1 MPAPIPIEVTAS
13 QQRELKRI
21 VKAKTSSQRDVFR
34 ARIILGLAQ
43 GLSHEEI
50 AKEQSVSLLA
60 IGRWRKRWAAKG
72 LEGLQDAPGT
82 GTQAAA
88 FGQGCRTGLESG
100 AHAGSA
106 RRALEC
112 AQMASETGLSKSSV
126 QRLWSA
132 HQLQPHRVRDFKLS
146 KDLRFEEKFWDVVG
160 LYLDPPEQALVLCSD
175 EKSQCQALE
184 RTQPGLP
191 LGQGHIRTRT
201 HDYYRHGTVTL
212 FAALDYLSGKVFA
225 HTAPRHRHQEWL
237 AFLRK
242 IDKEVAPELE
252 LHIICDNYST
262 HKHAKVTA
270 WLKRHPR
277 FHLHFIPTSSSWL
290 NLVERFFG
298 EITAKV
304 IRPGSFRSVGA
315 LVADIFRF
323 LDHHNLNPK
332 PYRWTADPKRILE
345 KLDRAWEAML
355 GH

>member
-1 MPAPIPIEVTAS
+1 MPAAIPIEVTAS
-13 QQRELKRI
+13 QQRKLKRI

-72 LEGLQDAPGT
+72 LEGLQDAPGR
-82 GTQAAA
+82 G
-88 FGQGCRTGLESG
+88 RKPRL
-100 AHAGSA
+100 SA
-106 RRALEC
+106 RAVGRALSL
-112 AQMASETGLSKSSV
+112 ARTRAPHGGPWSVRGMASETGLSKSSV

-201 HDYYRHGTVTL
+201 HDYYRHGT
-212 FAALDYLSGKVFA
+212 
-225 HTAPRHRHQEWL
+225 
-237 AFLRK
+237 
-242 IDKEVAPELE
+242 
-252 LHIICDNYST
+252 
-262 HKHAKVTA
+262 
-270 WLKRHPR
+270 
-277 FHLHFIPTSSSWL
+277 
-290 NLVERFFG
+290 
-298 EITAKV
+298 
-304 IRPGSFRSVGA
+304 
-315 LVADIFRF
+315 
-323 LDHHNLNPK
+323 
-332 PYRWTADPKRILE
+332 
-345 KLDRAWEAML
+345 
-355 GH
+355 